1 LAIPFTPVA
10 VAALRYGAVAA
21 IAYAAA
27 RRARPRR
34 IDPAAEAAMEAA
46 PEGLHIGHAPGQLN
60 AAGRWR
66 RAIRLGA
73 TGPGMEIDLAGLARL
88 RLRRVA

>member
-1 LAIPFTPVA
+1 MAIPFTPVA
-10 VAALRYGAVAA
+10 AAALRYGAVAA
-21 IAYAAA
+21 LAYAAA

-34 IDPAAEAAMEAA
+34 IDPAAEAAMDVM
-46 PEGLHIGHAPGQLN
+46 PEGLNVGHAPGQVN

-66 RAIRLGA
+66 RALRFGA
-73 TGPGMEIDLAGLARL
+73 AGPGMEIDLAGLARL

>member
-10 VAALRYGAVAA
+10 AAALRYGAVAA

-34 IDPAAEAAMEAA
+34 IDPAAEAAMDRM
-46 PEGLHIGHAPGQLN
+46 PDGLHIGHAPGQLN
-60 AAGRWR
+60 ASARLRRILRAGT
-66 RAIRLGA
+66 A
-73 TGPGMEIDLAGLARL
+73 GPGMEIDLSGLARL
-88 RLRRVA
+88 RLRRVP

>member
-21 IAYAAA
+21 LAYAAA

-34 IDPAAEAAMEAA
+34 IDPAAEAAMDTM
-46 PEGLHIGHAPGQLN
+46 PDGLHMGHAPGQLN

-66 RAIRLGA
+66 RAVRLGA

-88 RLRRVA
+88 RLRRTA